1 MMWEQMKQSW
11 VFTAVDLLSQPA
23 PRHPL
28 VSYKCISEPAKIS
41 CNWLKSTKS
50 SSWPTDSGAGKKKL
64 LSYAIEVLLRGIIVT
79 MDNEFRAWPKFE
91 KHRFMY
97 FTNYGLWSFD
107 IYFIIEHDSESIPEQ
122 SVGEQQIEAFFLSIV
137 IQISKLQSLF
147 LLLFFLVES
156 SSKYFF
162 LPLL

>member
-1 MMWEQMKQSW
+1 
-11 VFTAVDLLSQPA
+11 
-23 PRHPL
+23 
-28 VSYKCISEPAKIS
+28 
-41 CNWLKSTKS
+41 
-50 SSWPTDSGAGKKKL
+50 
-64 LSYAIEVLLRGIIVT
+64 
-79 MDNEFRAWPKFE
+79 
-91 KHRFMY
+91 MY